1 MKKNTFEFDVDLKVY
16 PVQAIYAASYTF
28 IEKAYVKIVAV
39 NDDKV
44 TVCLTS
50 KDSESKILESEFY
63 NELLHH
69 SLRLAISERNKD
81 IRERI
86 VVKALSSAVS
96 NLNPSEKVKISKK
109 ESIAQANLDKQIKQ
123 LLKQAEKGTYKQ
135 DPYNI
140 AEPWEEKKG
149 NSK

>member
-1 MKKNTFEFDVDLKVY
+1 MKKNIFEFDVDLKVY

-28 IEKAYVKIVAV
+28 VEKAYVKIVAV

-44 TVCLTS
+44 TVCLTT
-50 KDSESKILESEFY
+50 KDAEPKILEGEFY

-96 NLNPSEKVKISKK
+96 NLNPSEKVKTSKK
-109 ESIAQANLDKQIKQ
+109 ERIAQANLDKQIKQ

-135 DPYNI
+135 DQYNI